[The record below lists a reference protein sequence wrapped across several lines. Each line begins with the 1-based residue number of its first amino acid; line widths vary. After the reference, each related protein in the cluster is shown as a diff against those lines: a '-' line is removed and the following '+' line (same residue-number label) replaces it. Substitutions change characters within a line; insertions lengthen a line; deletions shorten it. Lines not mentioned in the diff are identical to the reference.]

1 MFQRELTKILSLDKN
16 IIFTGFVEWKNIS
29 SYYALG
35 DLFLCDSVSET
46 QGLTYLEALASGL
59 PLLVRAD
66 DCLKELLVNDYN
78 GIYYQSEEAL
88 IKNMK
93 ALREV
98 QARLLRLKANTRSST
113 INYTDKIFVQ
123 RILKIYQDLLN
134 K

>member
-1 MFQRELTKILSLDKN
+1 MLSLDKN

-46 QGLTYLEALASGL
+46 RDLTYLEALASGL

-66 DCLKELLVNDYN
+66 DCLKEPLVNDYN
-78 GIYYQSEEAL
+78 GISYQSEEAL

-93 ALREV
+93 ALREN
-98 QARLLRLKANTRSST
+98 QAKLLSLKANTRSST

-123 RILKIYQDLLN
+123 RILEIYQDLLN

>member
-1 MFQRELTKILSLDKN
+1 MLSLDKN

-46 QGLTYLEALASGL
+46 QDLTYLEALASDL
-59 PLLVRAD
+59 PLLVGAD
-66 DCLKELLVNDYN
+66 DCLKEPLVNDYN
-78 GIYYQSEEAL
+78 GISYQSEEAL

-93 ALREV
+93 ALRDD
-98 QARLLRLKANTRSST
+98 QAWLLSLKANIRSST

-123 RILKIYQDLLN
+123 RILEIYQDLLN

>member
-1 MFQRELTKILSLDKN
+1 MLSLDKN

-46 QGLTYLEALASGL
+46 RDLTYLEALASCL

-66 DCLKELLVNDYN
+66 DCLKEPLVNDYN
-78 GIYYQSEEAL
+78 GISYQSEEAL

-93 ALREV
+93 ALREN
-98 QARLLRLKANTRSST
+98 QAKLLSLKANTRSST

-123 RILKIYQDLLN
+123 RILEIYQDLLN

>member
-1 MFQRELTKILSLDKN
+1 MLSLDKN

-46 QGLTYLEALASGL
+46 QDLTYLEALASGL
-59 PLLVRAD
+59 PLLVGAD

-78 GIYYQSEEAL
+78 GISYQSEEAL

-93 ALREV
+93 ALRED
-98 QARLLRLKANTRSST
+98 QARLLSLKANTRSST

-123 RILKIYQDLLN
+123 RILEIYLDLLN